1 MKEAT
6 GELNLTVIAILV
18 IAALGALVVWM
29 VSDDQSPVRKAIV
42 DRFTSEV
49 SRDTQN

>member
-6 GELNLTVIAILV
+6 GELNMTVIAILI
-18 IAALGALVVWM
+18 IAALGALVVYM
-29 VSDDQSPVRKAIV
+29 VNDKESPVRKAIIE
-42 DRFTSEV
+42 RFTSEV

>member
-6 GELNLTVIAILV
+6 GELNLTVIAIVV

-29 VSDDQSPVRKAIV
+29 VNGDDSPIRKAIIE
-42 DRFTSEV
+42 RFTSEV
-49 SRDTQN
+49 SRETKM